1 MQQVVAHEVV
11 DILAAAAQEA
21 EILDALDR
29 TADKRVGGAFQVHG
43 QMTIVARTLIKA
55 RATLIA
61 ANAEVLGLLREG
73 LPCS

>member
-1 MQQVVAHEVV
+1 
-11 DILAAAAQEA
+11 
-21 EILDALDR
+21 
-29 TADKRVGGAFQVHG
+29 
-43 QMTIVARTLIKA
+43 MTIVACALINA